1 VISGKKRGLKLAT
14 LDSDKTR
21 PTTDR
26 VKESLFN
33 IIAPF
38 VEDAKILDLFS
49 GSGSL
54 AIEAISRGAQSAVLV
69 DKNPESI
76 KIIQKNLEHSGFT
89 GATKVLNL
97 DYNDALKVLSNE
109 RTKFD
114 IIFLDPPYS
123 KSLIDSSLKLIN
135 NYELII
141 ENGLIV
147 AEKYIDDVVP
157 ENEGFMK
164 LVRKQKYGT
173 TELCFYRY
181 FVENSI

>member
-1 VISGKKRGLKLAT
+1 M
-14 LDSDKTR
+14 DSDKTR

-38 VEDAKILDLFS
+38 VEDANVLDLFS

-54 AIEAISRGAQSAVLV
+54 AIEALSRGAKSAVLV
-69 DKNPESI
+69 DRNPQSI
-76 KIIQKNLEHSGFT
+76 KIIEKNLGSSRFT
-89 GATKVLNL
+89 DNSRVLNL
-97 DYNDALKVLSNE
+97 DFTDALRVLSNE
-109 RTKFD
+109 NNKFD

-123 KSLIDSSLKLIN
+123 KSLIDASLKLISS
-135 NYELII
+135 YELIV
-141 ENGLIV
+141 EKGLIV

-157 ENEGFMK
+157 ENEGFLK
-164 LVRKQKYGT
+164 LVRKQKYGH

-181 FVENSI
+181 FVSEGN